1 MLPCA
6 IARSK
11 VFSCD
16 PSATDSAVGALS
28 GVEAGRNRK
37 NNPTRMSRSRGIR
50 IRALF
55 STFPSQPRKSEH
67 RGACNHMQ
75 IEQSTL
81 PLRALVRVG
90 GQGIV
95 RMDADAVVLLPGFL
109 DRIHVHHGHGEIAQL
124 VQQPVIDLPGYRMPF
139 GY

>member
-6 IARSK
+6 IARSN

-16 PSATDSAVGALS
+16 PSVADSGVGALS

-37 NNPTRMSRSRGIR
+37 NNPTRMSRSRGIK
-50 IRALF
+50 IKTLF
-55 STFPSQPRKSEH
+55 STLPSQPRKSEH
-67 RGACNHMQ
+67 RGICKHMQ
-75 IEQSTL
+75 IQQSTV

-90 GQGIV
+90 GQGVV

-109 DRIHVHHGHGEIAQL
+109 DRIHVDHGHVEIAQL
-124 VQQPVIDLPGYRMPF
+124 VQEPMINLSGYGM
-139 GY
+139 